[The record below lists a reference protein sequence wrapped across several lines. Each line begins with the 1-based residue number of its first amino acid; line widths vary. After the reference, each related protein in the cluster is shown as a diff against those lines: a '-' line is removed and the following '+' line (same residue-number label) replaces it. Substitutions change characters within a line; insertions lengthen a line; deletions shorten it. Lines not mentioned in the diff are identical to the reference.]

1 MKQYDALSMEL
12 MEGWLD
18 SGLAFHLRSRFAM
31 HGPDAARRSAL
42 RFLQL
47 EQGERIAGEVAMQET
62 MLVVLDGEVEIGA
75 GGERHTGDRG
85 SVAVI
90 APYTPWSVH
99 NAARRPAHLLCLL
112 PQAAIDSVFVAP
124 LKPLRIRTN
133 ASGSAQTTPMAS

>member
-18 SGLAFHLRSRFAM
+18 SGLAFHLRSSFAM

-62 MLVVLDGEVEIGA
+62 MVVVLDGEVEIGA
-75 GGERHTGDRG
+75 GKERHTGDRG
-85 SVAVI
+85 SVAII
-90 APYTPWSVH
+90 APHVAWSVR
-99 NAARRPAHLLCLL
+99 NTAPRPAHLLCLL
-112 PQAAIDSVFVAP
+112 PRAAIDSVFVAP
-124 LKPLRIRTN
+124 LKPLRIQV
-133 ASGSAQTTPMAS
+133 SAPGDAQAAPMAS